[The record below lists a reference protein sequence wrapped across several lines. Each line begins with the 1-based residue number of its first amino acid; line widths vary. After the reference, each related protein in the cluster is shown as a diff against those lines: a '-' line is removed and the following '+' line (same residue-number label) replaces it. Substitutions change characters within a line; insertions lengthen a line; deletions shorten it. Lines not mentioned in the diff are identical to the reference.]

1 MPMPKR
7 DGPVHVAT
15 TRRRYKGKEYKSYLL
30 RRTYREDGK
39 VKHETVGNI
48 SHLPEHIIEMIRLA
62 LRGEVPAGSS
72 SKDLEIVRTQPH
84 GHVAAVLGTL
94 KKIGLDSMLASR
106 PSEERTL
113 CVAMIVARLIAPCS
127 KLATARGLDEETL
140 SSSLASELG
149 IEDSSEDA
157 LYKAMDWLVERQGRI
172 ENKLAKRHLKE
183 GSLVLYDVSSS
194 YYTGTHCE
202 LAENGYSRDRK
213 SGYPQIVY
221 GLLCNREGCPVAVEV
236 FEGNT
241 ADPTT
246 LASQIEKIR
255 KRFGIQRVILVG
267 DRGMITSARIR
278 EEMDAVEGL
287 DWITA
292 LRGSSIAC
300 LLEQGAIQLSLFDE
314 QDLAEITSDEYPDE
328 RLIVCRNPLL
338 AEDRARTRMEL
349 IEATEKELDKIVA
362 ATQRKQKPLQGK
374 DEIGLRVGNTINRF
388 KVRKHFTWEITENS
402 FSYQRNVEKI
412 QKEARLDGLYVIRT
426 SVGKEILDTNEAVR
440 AYKDLSKVERAFRSL
455 KTVDLKVRPIFHR
468 LPRRVRC
475 HVFLCMLAYYVEWH
489 MRSALAPILFDDHEK
504 EEAYRLRQSIVAPSH
519 ISPAAK
525 EKALLKRTEDGLPV
539 HSFQSLLSDLATI
552 AKNRLRYTNIQG
564 ADFYITTTP
573 TASQRHALDLLDV
586 SL

>member
-1 MPMPKR
+1 M
-7 DGPVHVAT
+7 
-15 TRRRYKGKEYKSYLL
+15 

-48 SHLPEHIIEMIRLA
+48 SHLPEHIIEIIRQA
-62 LRGEVPAGSS
+62 LRGEVPAGS

-106 PSEERTL
+106 SSEERSL
-113 CVAMIVARLIAPCS
+113 CVAMIVARIMAPSS
-127 KLATARGLDEETL
+127 KLATARGLDEQTL
-140 SSSLASELG
+140 SSSLASEVG
-149 IEDSSEDA
+149 IDEISEDA

-172 ENKLAKRHLKE
+172 ENKLAKRHLKD

-202 LAENGYSRDRK
+202 LAENGYSRDGK
-213 SGYPQIVY
+213 TGYPQIVY
-221 GLLCNREGCPVAVEV
+221 GLLCNREGCPIAVEV

-241 ADPTT
+241 GDPCT
-246 LASQIEKIR
+246 LGTQIEKIR
-255 KRFGIQRVILVG
+255 RRFDIQRVILVG
-267 DRGMITSARIR
+267 DRGMITNARIK
-278 EEMDAVEGL
+278 EEMKDVEGL

-292 LRGSSIAC
+292 LRSSSIAC

-314 QDLAEITSDEYPDE
+314 QDLAEITSEDYPDE
-328 RLIVCRNPLL
+328 RLIVCRNPFL
-338 AEDRARTRMEL
+338 AEDRARTRTEL
-349 IEATEKELDKIVA
+349 IEATERELDRIVA
-362 ATQRKQKPLQGK
+362 ATQRERNPLKGK
-374 DEIGLRVGNTINRF
+374 DEIGVRVGKAITRF
-388 KVRKHFTWEITENS
+388 KVGKHFTWEITEDS
-402 FSYQRNVEKI
+402 FSYHRNVEKI
-412 QKEARLDGLYVIRT
+412 EKEARLDGLYVIRT
-426 SVGKEILDTNEAVR
+426 SVKKEILDTEEAVK

-455 KTVDLKVRPIFHR
+455 KTVDLRIRPIFHR
-468 LPRRVRC
+468 LPHRVRC

-504 EEAYRLRQSIVAPSH
+504 EEADRLRESIVAPSQV
-519 ISPAAK
+519 SPAAK
-525 EKALLKRTEDGLPV
+525 QKALFKRTRDDLPV

-552 AKNRLRYTNIQG
+552 AKNRLQYTNIEG
-564 ADFYITTTP
+564 AAFYVTTTP